1 MKIDT
6 GDHPPIKLR
15 PYRVQLNN
23 RKVIEHAIKEMLD
36 KKKNRTLHRDH
47 NGRFLDKKDGSKRF
61 CIHFRKLNKITKSNS
76 YPSPV
81 IDDILA
87 MLGKAK
93 YFSKLDLRSRYWQI
107 AMVDESKEKT
117 AFTCHLGLYD
127 LIHFRSGSVPPLV
140 CSKS

>member
-23 RKVIEHAIKEMLD
+23 RKVIEHAVKEMLD
-36 KKKNRTLHRDH
+36 AKIIERSRSEWS
-47 NGRFLDKKDGSKRF
+47 FPIVIVDKTDGSKRF
-61 CIHFRKLNKITKSNS
+61 CIDFRKLSKITKSNS
-76 YPSPV
+76 YPLPV

-93 YFSKLDLRSRYWQI
+93 YFSKLDLRSGHW
-107 AMVDESKEKT
+107 
-117 AFTCHLGLYD
+117 
-127 LIHFRSGSVPPLV
+127 
-140 CSKS
+140 